1 MPGLPCTLSKLVSD
15 CKLSVELKCTMQYT
29 LLLLLAAVAGRV
41 MLEKTAPSGFRSWWL
56 TPSDEMSCWFSICWL
71 MNHDSST
78 PVPPQLNRPAAP
90 SVTFWSW
97 GETSKPARYNQSTG
111 LARRSGGH
119 QRPYLYWTALVLST
133 AASRSQADKLLQ
145 LLAASWWSRYWG
157 NASLLRV
164 LYTCM
169 VLTSHAH

>member
-1 MPGLPCTLSKLVSD
+1 MPGLPCTLRTLVAD
-15 CKLSVELKCTMQYT
+15 CELLVKSMCTMQYT

-41 MLEKTAPSGFRSWWL
+41 MLENTSPPDFHPWWL
-56 TPSDEMSCWFSICWL
+56 TPSSEMTCWSSICWL
-71 MNHDSST
+71 MNHDTST
-78 PVPPQLNRPAAP
+78 PVPPQLNRPVAP

-97 GETSKPARYNQSTG
+97 GETSKPARCNRSTG
-111 LARRSGGH
+111 LARRSGDH

-133 AASRSQADKLLQ
+133 AAGRSQADKLLQ

-157 NASLLRV
+157 NASSLRV

-169 VLTSHAH
+169 VVTSHAH